1 MLVRQHTLLIT
12 GLCLGFCT
20 PGLRAAPTP
29 AAIFGDGMV
38 LQRDRPLNFWGT
50 ALKNERVTVEF
61 AGQTK
66 TVNADDD
73 GHWTITLEAVPAN
86 AAPAELVL
94 RGTDSRKVL
103 HGVVVGDVWLCGGQ
117 SNMAMT
123 LRSTVNRDLEIGSA
137 DFHAIRFLRV
147 PLISRG
153 SPQADLP
160 SPKPKAQE
168 GNWKQATTEH
178 VGNCTGVG
186 FHFAKVLHR
195 MLKVPIGIVDVSW
208 GGTMAQ
214 HWVAQE
220 KLEPIKAMAPYFD
233 QYATRLKQW
242 DALGGPQ
249 AAQRAYQKA
258 LKEWE
263 PRRDEAK
270 KLGKRI
276 PGRPNAALYQDPR
289 QQRHPAGMYN
299 GMIHPIRHFT
309 FRGILFYQGENNSF
323 GESWK
328 PFPHT
333 FPLVIRQWR
342 ETFGP
347 LPFGIIQIAG
357 WSNRRTMTYDMNH
370 HTNVIREIQFDTWRT
385 TRDTGL
391 IATYDTNSNQ
401 SIHPAAKR
409 PVGERSARWALG
421 EVYKSPAAT
430 NGQPLPWKGPIYT
443 SHEIQDNRVIVHFE
457 TPTNRGLRLDKDD
470 DIGFYIAGKDRVFHH
485 AKARVTRKNR
495 TEQLEVWSDDVKQPV
510 AVRYA
515 WSNLPVGRLMNQLEL
530 PAFPFRTDNWP
541 LTPHQSQGD
550 YHRAPRGPKRLKPGG
565 N

>member
-1 MLVRQHTLLIT
+1 
-12 GLCLGFCT
+12 
-20 PGLRAAPTP
+20 
-29 AAIFGDGMV
+29 
-38 LQRDRPLNFWGT
+38 
-50 ALKNERVTVEF
+50 
-61 AGQTK
+61 
-66 TVNADDD
+66 
-73 GHWTITLEAVPAN
+73 
-86 AAPAELVL
+86 
-94 RGTDSRKVL
+94 
-103 HGVVVGDVWLCGGQ
+103 
-117 SNMAMT
+117 
-123 LRSTVNRDLEIGSA
+123 
-137 DFHAIRFLRV
+137 
-147 PLISRG
+147 
-153 SPQADLP
+153 PQADLP

-242 DALGGPQ
+242 DAFGGPQ

-263 PRRDEAK
+263 ARRDEAK
-270 KLGKRI
+270 KQEKRI

-470 DIGFYIAGKDRVFHH
+470 DIGFYIAGRDRVFHH

>member
-1 MLVRQHTLLIT
+1 MLVRQHTLLIAC
-12 GLCLGFCT
+12 LALGFCT

-38 LQRDRPLNFWGT
+38 LQRDRPLEIWGT

-66 TVNADDD
+66 TVNADND
-73 GHWTITLEAVPAN
+73 GRWTITLESVPAN

-137 DFHAIRFLRV
+137 DFQTIRFLRV

-242 DALGGPQ
+242 DAFGGPQ
-249 AAQRAYQKA
+249 AAQHAYQKA

-263 PRRDEAK
+263 ARRDEAK
-270 KLGKRI
+270 KQEKRI

-443 SHEIQDNRVIVHFE
+443 SHEIQNNRVIVHFE

-541 LTPHQSQGD
+541 LTPHQSQGN
-550 YHRAPRGPKRLKPGG
+550 YHRPPRGPKTLKPGG